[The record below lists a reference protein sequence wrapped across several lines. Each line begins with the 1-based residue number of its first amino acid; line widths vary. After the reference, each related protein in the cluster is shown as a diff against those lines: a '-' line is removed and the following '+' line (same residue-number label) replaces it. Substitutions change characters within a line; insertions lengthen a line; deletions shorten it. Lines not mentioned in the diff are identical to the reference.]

1 MDSNIGCRT
10 NPHKLRWIITFGIFI
25 FPKWIHKPNHYGS
38 DSQIWIW
45 DLQIQIFKN
54 SFCTIVLSF
63 VRICWICENRSNL
76 WTFAGF
82 VITNQ
87 IHEPIS
93 FQNSKDLGLRT
104 FLDSRFVIAIRYKS
118 MDSWDKCMGT
128 WLPHT
133 NSATLI
139 PIHFD
144 GSQSLICFV
153 GFK

>member
-1 MDSNIGCRT
+1 MDSNLGCRT

-25 FPKWIHKPNHYGS
+25 FPKWIHKPNQYGS

-63 VRICWICENRSNL
+63 VRICWIWENRSNL
-76 WTFAGF
+76 WTFSGF

-87 IHEPIS
+87 IHEPNHFKTVRIWICVL
-93 FQNSKDLGLRT
+93 FWILDLW
-104 FLDSRFVIAIRYKS
+104 YKS

-128 WLPHT
+128 WLPDT
-133 NSATLI
+133 NPATLI

-144 GSQSLICFV
+144 GSQKLICFV